1 MSVSKKNKSKGE
13 QLGRTRVKEA
23 KKVEL
28 SEVLSPKKGR
38 VVKHTTHQNPRL
50 VPEWKLP
57 LTATP
62 FNLYKLNLFV
72 TKQHIVELSFLNSSH
87 LLQNFIIL
95 P

>member
-13 QLGRTRVKEA
+13 RLGWTRVKEA

-50 VPEWKLP
+50 VP
-57 LTATP
+57 
-62 FNLYKLNLFV
+62 
-72 TKQHIVELSFLNSSH
+72 
-87 LLQNFIIL
+87 
-95 P
+95 